1 MEKKN
6 NDKKFKKKFNRK
18 TLERFLKKRNLIFT
32 AVVLLV
38 ALAVYFARGGA
49 GPMSGN
55 LATTSQIDDNS
66 YNQSKIMRVDLNKI
80 KTIDFDLETCDVR
93 IQKSTTNPYI
103 EYTVLY
109 KDDNHVYD
117 MDVSFSEGVLKLKS
131 KIKGKDLYMKDKM
144 PIVRIFLPKDVGLEE
159 IKGKITAGDVK
170 ITDLEAKNFNLAV
183 RSGNISLDTALFKGV
198 ISNEIGSIS
207 LTKCDISET
216 KLATTTGNINVTDSK
231 LGNKLDFSTQNG
243 DIIVKADKKVD
254 EYKVSAK
261 MSLGTFI
268 LGNVSYRNIK
278 DGYQSENNGKYEISL
293 RTKIG
298 DIIFN
303 RGEGAVLDPQEY
315 ITNKSQKTRDDEDKA
330 NDEDIRDV
338 SDKDKRGDDEDHH
351 HHDDE
356 EEDSSQSGNQDTT
369 SQDYDTDKQ
378 SEDTKDYE
386 ENN

>member
-144 PIVRIFLPKDVGLEE
+144 PIVRIFLPKDVGLED

-183 RSGNISLDTALFKGV
+183 RSGNISLDNALFKGV

>member
-6 NDKKFKKKFNRK
+6 NDKKFKKKLNRK

-183 RSGNISLDTALFKGV
+183 RSGNISLDNALFKGV

>member
-18 TLERFLKKRNLIFT
+18 TLKRFLKKRNLIFT

-144 PIVRIFLPKDVGLEE
+144 PIVRIFLPKDAGLDE

-183 RSGNISLDTALFKGV
+183 RSGNISLDNALFKGV

-330 NDEDIRDV
+330 NDEDIRDA

-356 EEDSSQSGNQDTT
+356 EENSSQSGDQDAT

>member
-1 MEKKN
+1 
-6 NDKKFKKKFNRK
+6 
-18 TLERFLKKRNLIFT
+18 
-32 AVVLLV
+32 
-38 ALAVYFARGGA
+38 
-49 GPMSGN
+49 
-55 LATTSQIDDNS
+55 
-66 YNQSKIMRVDLNKI
+66 
-80 KTIDFDLETCDVR
+80 
-93 IQKSTTNPYI
+93 
-103 EYTVLY
+103 
-109 KDDNHVYD
+109 
-117 MDVSFSEGVLKLKS
+117 
-131 KIKGKDLYMKDKM
+131 
-144 PIVRIFLPKDVGLEE
+144 
-159 IKGKITAGDVK
+159 
-170 ITDLEAKNFNLAV
+170 
-183 RSGNISLDTALFKGV
+183 
-198 ISNEIGSIS
+198 
-207 LTKCDISET
+207 
-216 KLATTTGNINVTDSK
+216 
-231 LGNKLDFSTQNG
+231 
-243 DIIVKADKKVD
+243 
-254 EYKVSAK
+254 

-330 NDEDIRDV
+330 NDEDIRDA

-356 EEDSSQSGNQDTT
+356 EENSSQSGDQDAT

>member
-183 RSGNISLDTALFKGV
+183 RSGNISLDNALFKGV